1 MRVPILNGIRL
12 GMGTAIITVL
22 LAETKLS
29 NQGLGY
35 MIMQI
40 YMRFDM
46 PGLYALLI
54 VIFALAG
61 LCNTIIGRLARDQ
74 V

>member
-1 MRVPILNGIRL
+1 MRAPILNGIRL
-12 GMGTAIITVL
+12 AMGTAIITVL

-40 YMRFDM
+40 YTRFDM

-54 VIFALAG
+54 VVFALAG
-61 LCNTIIGRLARDQ
+61 MCNAVIGALAREKN
-74 V
+74 